1 MSQSVSVFPFP
12 HSPVL
17 LPILP
22 AFLSLFTY
30 IVSVFYLTYEMC
42 DCLFSFL
49 PPSLLP
55 PPSSLSLDGIPLH
68 SFCEDMF
75 NQSRPCTCVCYNLS
89 LCALTFIVPIA
100 YIFAPC
106 RKMRMRMTKKKMRTG
121 LLCWSVSRKSQ
132 RLASELL
139 FVRVVRFRIA
149 YINVSEG

>member
-1 MSQSVSVFPFP
+1 MSSPFLTP
-12 HSPVL
+12 LSS
-17 LPILP
+17 
-22 AFLSLFTY
+22 FLSFQPFFLYSHTLY
-30 IVSVFYLTYEMC
+30 
-42 DCLFSFL
+42 LFSISHMKCVIAFFLSSL
-49 PPSLLP
+49 PPSSLLP